1 MWSEV
6 SCAYDRSGF
15 VESTALLD
23 HGSDAAVRP
32 GRGVCHDRYTSVLPN
47 GVTVRGHMEAS
58 MELTEQV
65 ETLPNLEEQVG
76 LSLRAIYAE
85 FVRGD
90 YETGLRVNCDVV
102 GTAKRSDFTQI
113 IVAAYND
120 SGQLVATDSHLI
132 SNESSVG
139 LESVSVFVDMA
150 VVPSKIRIY
159 PKPA

>member
-1 MWSEV
+1 
-6 SCAYDRSGF
+6 
-15 VESTALLD
+15 
-23 HGSDAAVRP
+23 
-32 GRGVCHDRYTSVLPN
+32 
-47 GVTVRGHMEAS
+47 